1 MFTEAGR
8 GNDVVMNENAKIQ
21 HAEVRHIASKRTVRD
36 HFVDLIE
43 RHAEDYAVE
52 GKRLLRRLVRVVT
65 ITGITL
71 VVLCGSLIA
80 LVLHA
85 MIK

>member
-1 MFTEAGR
+1 MTIHDSR
-8 GNDVVMNENAKIQ
+8 DIRKLS
-21 HAEVRHIASKRTVRD
+21 HRRTFME
-36 HFVDLIE
+36 HLLDLFE

-65 ITGITL
+65 ITGFAL

-85 MIK
+85 IFR